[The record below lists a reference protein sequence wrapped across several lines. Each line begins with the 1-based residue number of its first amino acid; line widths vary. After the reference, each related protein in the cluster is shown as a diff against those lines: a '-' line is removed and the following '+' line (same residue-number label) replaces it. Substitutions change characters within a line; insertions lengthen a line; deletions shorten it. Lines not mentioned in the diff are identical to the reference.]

1 MGGKCI
7 KTRDHGHSCI
17 ADGWSSHLL
26 TFCKWAFFWNTGHIV
41 PLQEHRSLHE
51 LLDIDVYIAWTP
63 AGSQLMNQGEI
74 PWKDVDL
81 KFSLGHWAL
90 CSCSS
95 EISRHKFLSQL
106 PAFFFLSH
114 SPTVEATAIFSPL
127 TAMVDASLHPP
138 GPHSHSPTS
147 YRMKECGNTRVSLPS

>member
-1 MGGKCI
+1 MDI
-7 KTRDHGHSCI
+7 
-17 ADGWSSHLL
+17 
-26 TFCKWAFFWNTGHIV
+26 FWNTGHIV
-41 PLQEHRSLHE
+41 PLKEHKSLHE

-106 PAFFFLSH
+106 SSFFFLSLPSRSPSSLFTALRPH
-114 SPTVEATAIFSPL
+114 FPTVEAAAIFSPL
-127 TAMVDASLHPP
+127 TAMVNASLHPL

-147 YRMKECGNTRVSLPS
+147 YRMNECGNTCVSLPS